1 MHAFKDQLV
10 RSALLALYTARPGCV
25 LKKPAVP
32 RNCAEEGDDLKH
44 QDHPSQVKRQDSIP
58 HHSEY
63 DEEEWVSSWN
73 IFGWYWIPKPENKHK
88 QMDALVSLSRL
99 VGEVIQKY

>member
-32 RNCAEEGDDLKH
+32 RSSAEEGGDA
-44 QDHPSQVKRQDSIP
+44 QPRDHPSQVKRQDSIP

-63 DEEEWVSSWN
+63 DEEEWVSC
-73 IFGWYWIPKPENKHK
+73 
-88 QMDALVSLSRL
+88 QL
-99 VGEVIQKY
+99 VGIQALTLQISIKKMQALMSIVTCYCGRQGGEEE